1 MNSEARRRR
10 DIPAATH
17 PTKVWSLTRGEKK
30 EAHGRQIER
39 KPA

>member
-10 DIPAATH
+10 DIPAATR